1 MPLLHQLNPDEW
13 QIVLWDE
20 DRPTTAS
27 WIKENIK
34 DAEGALVLLTEKI
47 NEELLEIAGPNL
59 RIVSTMSVGY
69 DHVETT
75 ALKKRNIRLG
85 YTPDVLTNAVADL
98 TVLLA
103 LMATRNAGEGLSI
116 VKDGKWP
123 QLPFGPFVLCGP
135 QIGSGVDGK
144 KPYTVGFIGFGRI
157 AKATLKRLSPYGI
170 SRCIYANTS
179 SARGPHPTYAST
191 EGDQSLAKE
200 LGVGEIY
207 AASLEYVAQESDL
220 VIVLAPGGKETY
232 HVVDARFLGK
242 MKSMAVLVNTSR
254 GTLVD
259 TDALVDALKEHKIWA
274 AGLDVVEGEPNI
286 PAGHPLLRLPRAVVL
301 PHIGSATVDT
311 REAMARLAVENLING
326 LLGRPMEHEVR
337 L

>member
-1 MPLLHQLNPDEW
+1 
-13 QIVLWDE
+13 
-20 DRPTTAS
+20 
-27 WIKENIK
+27 
-34 DAEGALVLLTEKI
+34 
-47 NEELLEIAGPNL
+47 
-59 RIVSTMSVGY
+59 MSVGY
-69 DHVETT
+69 DHVETA